1 MEKFS
6 FRIQTRSGL
15 AVDNLVIQAM
25 DQQTAEV
32 RLKQMYM
39 GCTILEMKVLDAMPM
54 RGDASDLESMINLIS
69 GQGKTGG

>member
-39 GCTILEMKVLDAMPM
+39 GCTILEMKVLDAIPM